1 MIGKLEE
8 DKKACWSCYLPELL
22 LAYNATHSAV
32 MGYSPHFLLF
42 GRRSRIPVDYQFPTI
57 WDLPHTT
64 KLKQSVAEVQ
74 KRLKTAFEVV
84 RQLTSE
90 EAVRQQCYYN
100 RNARAVALQP
110 GDVVMVHTDR
120 FVGKH
125 KVKDQWHEGGYVIV
139 KQLDDW
145 PVYKVKCPRTGNQHK
160 HTYQMLHRNR
170 LMLVPSEDNTP
181 HDAMHLQTAVA
192 IILNVN
198 IGAFLANMD
207 SPHAESEQVLLSL
220 LTRQNGEQTPHV
232 WLNGE
237 FCTKPWTQIESSSTE
252 CSSSL
257 VEDEVSEP
265 EPESEE
271 NAVNGLKIGRFLTI
285 LWPKTCFEGGYSVL
299 YF

>member
-1 MIGKLEE
+1 MIGKLEG

-42 GRRSRIPVDYQFPTI
+42 GRRPRIPVDYQFPTI
-57 WDLPHTT
+57 QDLSHTT
-64 KLKQSVAEVQ
+64 KLKRSVAEVQ
-74 KRLKTAFEVV
+74 KRLKTAFEVA

-90 EAVRQQCYYN
+90 EAVRQQHYYN
-100 RNARAVALQP
+100 HNAGAVALQP
-110 GDVVMVHTDR
+110 EDVVMVHTNR

-125 KVKDQWHEGGYVIV
+125 KVKDRWHEGGYVIV

-145 PVYKVKCPRTGNQHK
+145 PVYKVKCPHTGKQCK
-160 HTYQMLHRNR
+160 HTYQILHRNC
-170 LMLVPSEDNTP
+170 LMLVPSEDDTP
-181 HDAMHLQTAVA
+181 HDATHLHAVAA

-198 IGAFLANMD
+198 IEAFLAKVD
-207 SPHAESEQVLLSL
+207 SPHAESEQVLPSL
-220 LTRQNGEQTPHV
+220 LTQQTGEQTPHV

-265 EPESEE
+265 EPESSGSEE
-271 NAVNGLKIGRFLTI
+271 
-285 LWPKTCFEGGYSVL
+285 EED
-299 YF
+299 